1 MRRTARGRSKDW
13 LKLKCVWEQEFV
25 IGGYTDP
32 AGSRTDFGAL
42 LVGYYEDGRLRYA
55 GQGRHRLHRG
65 DAPRPRRRLRELE
78 TPESPFVDARPIPRG
93 THWTR
98 PELVAQIGFA
108 EWTSDGRLRQPRF
121 LGLRDDKRPAEVVRE
136 RPR

>member
-1 MRRTARGRSKDW
+1 
-13 LKLKCVWEQEFV
+13 V
-25 IGGYTDP
+25 
-32 AGSRTDFGAL
+32 
-42 LVGYYEDGRLRYA
+42 
-55 GQGRHRLHRG
+55 
-65 DAPRPRRRLRELE
+65 RP
-78 TPESPFVDARPIPRG
+78 TPRG

-121 LGLRDDKRPAEVVRE
+121 LGLRDDKAPADVVRE